1 MLDDESV
8 LKDCPIGGLLDWW
21 EALLSHSDVNY
32 NDYVALLLA
41 IFLYDNVIIVQHA

>member
-1 MLDDESV
+1 MLDDEIV
-8 LKDCPIGGLLDWW
+8 LKDCSIGGPLDWK
-21 EALLSHSDVNY
+21 EALFSHFDVNY